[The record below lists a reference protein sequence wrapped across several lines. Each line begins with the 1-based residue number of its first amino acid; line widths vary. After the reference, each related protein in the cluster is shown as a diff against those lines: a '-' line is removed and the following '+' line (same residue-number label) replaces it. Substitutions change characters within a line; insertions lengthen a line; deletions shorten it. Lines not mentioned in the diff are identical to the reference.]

1 MDNRLTI
8 KSVYSTLMII
18 LIGFVLVESNYWYL
32 LSILVCSSDTRYFI
46 WAALIIA
53 TLFAQKLKIRK
64 TYIFIPWLFYIFMI
78 LFNNQELAHGYHSN
92 TQRIIQCILILF
104 VCSYKGDWIKKVP
117 KLIVAIGISNI
128 FATLVFFVNNSLYE
142 VFIHKTYGE
151 YQSGTNNGQF
161 GYRAALADHYSQNA
175 TYISMVLLALF
186 VLFITEEKKR
196 RKVVWGIL
204 LGLSVVA
211 LLLTSKRA
219 HLLFCVATVIL
230 VYYLAFP
237 KKRLEKT
244 FKLVIAG
251 AFVAFGL
258 AIFSEYVPQ
267 INSVFER
274 FQTAGTDK
282 ESLGRFIMWKY
293 AFNLFEQKPLLGTG
307 WWGFRYSAIT
317 NVRADA
323 LTGCHNVYIEI
334 LSNCGVIGFF
344 IFVVAIIS
352 SLYVALNGL
361 KFCLDN
367 NLNDYSVVQL
377 CSLAI
382 QMFCVM
388 YCMTG
393 NVMFDRT
400 FHFYMIAVVMSVA
413 FYLNKDKVLY
423 LYLQEEE

>member
-1 MDNRLTI
+1 
-8 KSVYSTLMII
+8 
-18 LIGFVLVESNYWYL
+18 
-32 LSILVCSSDTRYFI
+32 
-46 WAALIIA
+46 
-53 TLFAQKLKIRK
+53 
-64 TYIFIPWLFYIFMI
+64 MI

-104 VCSYKGDWIKKVP
+104 VCSYKGDWIKKIP
-117 KLIVAIGISNI
+117 KLIVAIGIPNI

-282 ESLGRFIMWKY
+282 EKV
-293 AFNLFEQKPLLGTG
+293 Q
-307 WWGFRYSAIT
+307 
-317 NVRADA
+317 
-323 LTGCHNVYIEI
+323 C
-334 LSNCGVIGFF
+334 
-344 IFVVAIIS
+344 FV
-352 SLYVALNGL
+352 
-361 KFCLDN
+361 
-367 NLNDYSVVQL
+367 
-377 CSLAI
+377 
-382 QMFCVM
+382 
-388 YCMTG
+388 
-393 NVMFDRT
+393 
-400 FHFYMIAVVMSVA
+400 
-413 FYLNKDKVLY
+413 
-423 LYLQEEE
+423 